1 MSEAEILH
9 RFVTLMTDSDLPKGP
24 INTFCHHLET
34 LMHGESGM
42 LEEERIR
49 PNQALRDADD
59 FEPFRQRGAALL
71 EKAVVI
77 KLNGGLGT
85 GMGLVGPKSLI
96 EVRAGITFLDLIVR
110 QILQLRENLQAP
122 IPLLLMNSYSTRTE
136 SLDHLSNYPELELA
150 GLPLDFLQHRVPKV
164 NSENYLPA
172 FSPSDPELQWC
183 PPGHGDIYS
192 ALATSGTL
200 DRLVEND
207 IEYAFV
213 SNADNLGAVIDP
225 RLLGFMA
232 THDIDFMM
240 EAADRTESDRKGGHL
255 CLIEGAGLALRE
267 LAQCPPEE
275 LQGFQDVS
283 RFRYFNTN
291 NLWIH
296 LPSLANLMDKH
307 NGILPL
313 APMFNRKTV
322 DPRDP
327 NSTPVIH
334 IETAMGS
341 AISLFPK
348 ATAVRVSRH
357 RFLPVKATA
366 DLLAIRSD
374 AYRLTDDHRIKRT
387 TPRKTPPVI
396 SLDGRYYKLLED
408 FETRFPN
415 GPPSLKDCVSLDVQG
430 DVTFGRAV
438 KVKGEVHLSS
448 PNGAKTVPD
457 GATLTGRITL

>member
-1 MSEAEILH
+1 MSGSAISQ
-9 RFVTLMTDSDLPKGP
+9 RFVTLMAGSGLPQVP
-24 INTFCHHLET
+24 IDTFCHHLEI
-34 LMHGESGM
+34 LMRGDTGM
-42 LEEERIR
+42 LEEARIR
-49 PNQALRDADD
+49 PIHTLRDADT
-59 FEPFRQRGAALL
+59 FESFSRRGRALL
-71 EKAVVI
+71 GKAVMI

-96 EVRAGITFLDLIVR
+96 EVRTGITFLDLIVR
-110 QILQLRENLQAP
+110 QVLQLRKDLQAP
-122 IPLLLMNSYSTRTE
+122 IPLLLMNSYSTRAE
-136 SLDHLSNYPELELA
+136 SLDHLSKYPELALD
-150 GLPLDFLQHRVPKV
+150 GLPFDFLQHRVPKV
-164 NSENYLPA
+164 NCKTFEPA
-172 FSPSDPELQWC
+172 RFPADPKLQWC
-183 PPGHGDIYS
+183 PPGHGDIYG
-192 ALATSGTL
+192 ALATSGIL
-200 DRLVEND
+200 SRLVENG

-225 RLLGFMA
+225 RLLGFMEA
-232 THDIDFMM
+232 NDFDFMM

-255 CLIEGAGLALRE
+255 CRTTDGGLALRE
-267 LAQCPPEE
+267 IAQCPPEE
-275 LQGFQDVS
+275 RTGFQDIS

-296 LPSLANLMDKH
+296 LPSLVSLMNDH

-327 NSTPVIH
+327 GSTSVIH

-348 ATAVRVSRH
+348 ATAIRVPRH
-357 RFLPVKATA
+357 RFLPVKATT

-374 AYRLTDDHRIKRT
+374 AYGLTADHRIRRT
-387 TPRKTPPVI
+387 SAHRTAPVI
-396 SLDGRYYKLLED
+396 SLDDRYFKLLED
-408 FETRFPN
+408 FENRFPD
-415 GPPSLKDCVSLDVQG
+415 GPPSLKDCVSLNVEG

-438 KVKGEVHLSS
+438 RVEGEVHLSS

-457 GATLTGRITL
+457 GATLTGRVVL